1 MCYLWES
8 LLYTI
13 GTIDREALEYL
24 QLESLAIENAGNQG
38 NVVILRKSDVRTE
51 SIRSCYGKAS
61 PGSSFEVKHTVSRK
75 LPTVSSL
82 GKLPDGRALHMLKVQ
97 LILLLVGDS
106 FHPQELFNTP
116 VPVESPKST
125 CLRTAMR

>member
-1 MCYLWES
+1 MCYLWEC

-13 GTIDREALEYL
+13 GTMDRGALKYL
-24 QLESLAIENAGNQG
+24 QSESLATENAGNQG
-38 NVVILRKSDVRTE
+38 NIVILGKSDVRTE

-61 PGSSFEVKHTVSRK
+61 PGPSFEVKHTVSRK

-82 GKLPDGRALHMLKVQ
+82 DKLPDGRALHVLRVQ
-97 LILLLVGDS
+97 PILLPVCDS
-106 FHPQELFNTP
+106 FHPQKLFNAP

-125 CLRTAMR
+125 CLRTTMR